1 MIQAPQAY
9 TPVQQ
14 QPLYRQQPQ
23 VNAVNIQIFD
33 PKSFA
38 QPDPTYAMPTNSV
51 YTVPQQSVY
60 NPAQPASQT
69 PPAPPVPV
77 PPPVVNTQN
86 VNPPAPSVIPQQPQP
101 TPAPVQ
107 PQAAPQTQTPEQPVT
122 PPPAPQPTAAA
133 PSFNTKGLAQDVKS
147 DNLETAGA
155 AIEKI
160 ADIAQHNPNEA
171 KQLLDQELMESLLG
185 VIAKDTTQLQDATP
199 QQLQWREEL
208 LQGKTLTPEQT
219 AEAQKISPKEMADR
233 NKQYALFT
241 VAILQ
246 DLLVK
251 EFQAQNNVTPDI
263 KDLPGMEQIVSTI
276 KDNSSPM
283 LRASGLAALAYNA
296 RPEYTPVMKE
306 IFGLSEQDEDPNVRN
321 VASDGFE
328 KLANIHVQE
337 AEKAQAANDKTNA
350 IANYT
355 TAADLTRDAKRKED
369 IKKLIDNLQKA

>member
-101 TPAPVQ
+101 TPAPAQ

-122 PPPAPQPTAAA
+122 PPPAPQSAAAA

>member
-77 PPPVVNTQN
+77 PQPVVNTQN

-101 TPAPVQ
+101 TPAPAQ

-369 IKKLIDNLQKA
+369 IKKLIGNLQKA

>member
-101 TPAPVQ
+101 TPAPAQ
-107 PQAAPQTQTPEQPVT
+107 TQAAPQTQTPEQPVT

-337 AEKAQAANDKTNA
+337 AEKAQAANDKANA

>member
-101 TPAPVQ
+101 TPAPAQ
-107 PQAAPQTQTPEQPVT
+107 TQAAPQTQTPEQPVT

>member
-14 QPLYRQQPQ
+14 PQYRQQPQ

-38 QPDPTYAMPTNSV
+38 QPDPTYAIPANSIYTVPTNSV
-51 YTVPQQSVY
+51 YNPPSQQ
-60 NPAQPASQT
+60 
-69 PPAPPVPV
+69 PPVPV

-86 VNPPAPSVIPQQPQP
+86 VNPVPPSVIPPAPQP
-101 TPAPVQ
+101 PQQTAPAP
-107 PQAAPQTQTPEQPVT
+107 APTTVT
-122 PPPAPQPTAAA
+122 PPPAPQETQPVSTLDTKAMAAE
-133 PSFNTKGLAQDVKS
+133 VKS

-160 ADIAQHNPNEA
+160 ADIAQHNPVEA

-199 QQLQWREEL
+199 KQLELRQQLAD
-208 LQGKTLTPEQT
+208 GKTLTAEET
-219 AEAQKISPKEMADR
+219 AEAQKISEKEMADR

-251 EFQAQNNVTPDI
+251 EFQAKNNVTPDI

-276 KDNSSPM
+276 KDSSSPM

-296 RPEYTPVMKE
+296 RPEYKPVMEE
-306 IFGLSEQDEDPNVRN
+306 IFNLSKQDEDPNVRK
-321 VASDGFE
+321 VAEDGLA
-328 KLANIHVQE
+328 KLAE
-337 AEKAQAANDKTNA
+337 
-350 IANYT
+350 
-355 TAADLTRDAKRKED
+355 
-369 IKKLIDNLQKA
+369 IK

>member
-101 TPAPVQ
+101 TPAPAQ

-337 AEKAQAANDKTNA
+337 AEKAQAANDKANA

>member
-14 QPLYRQQPQ
+14 PQYRQQPQ

-38 QPDPTYAMPTNSV
+38 QPQSPYDMPTQSV
-51 YTVPQQSVY
+51 YTVPTQSVY
-60 NPAQPASQT
+60 T
-69 PPAPPVPV
+69 PAPQQAPVPV

-86 VNPPAPSVIPQQPQP
+86 VNPPAPPSVIPPQQPTQQ
-101 TPAPVQ
+101 APVQ
-107 PQAAPQTQTPEQPVT
+107 QPAAPQAPEQ
-122 PPPAPQPTAAA
+122 APAA
-133 PSFNTKGLAQDVKS
+133 PTLDTKAMAAEVNS
-147 DNLETAGA
+147 NNLETAGA

-160 ADIAQHNPNEA
+160 ADIAQHNPQQA

-199 QQLQWREEL
+199 KQLELRQQLLE
-208 LQGKTLTPEQT
+208 GKTLTPEET
-219 AEAQKISPKEMADR
+219 AEAQKISEKEMADR

-246 DLLVK
+246 DLLIK

-276 KDNSSPM
+276 KDSSSPM

-296 RPEYTPVMKE
+296 RPEYKPVMEE
-306 IFGLSEQDEDPNVRN
+306 IFNLSKQDEDPNVRK
-321 VASDGFE
+321 VAEDGLT
-328 KLANIHVQE
+328 KLAGIQ
-337 AEKAQAANDKTNA
+337 
-350 IANYT
+350 
-355 TAADLTRDAKRKED
+355 
-369 IKKLIDNLQKA
+369 

>member
-101 TPAPVQ
+101 TPAPAQ
-107 PQAAPQTQTPEQPVT
+107 TQAAPQTQTPEQPVT

-155 AIEKI
+155 AIGKI

-306 IFGLSEQDEDPNVRN
+306 IFGLSEQDEDPNVSN

-328 KLANIHVQE
+328 KLANIHVEE
-337 AEKAQAANDKTNA
+337 AENPGSK
-350 IANYT
+350 
-355 TAADLTRDAKRKED
+355 
-369 IKKLIDNLQKA
+369 

>member
-14 QPLYRQQPQ
+14 PQYRQQPQ

-38 QPDPTYAMPTNSV
+38 QPQSAYDMPTS
-51 YTVPQQSVY
+51 SVY
-60 NPAQPASQT
+60 NVPTATAYPPAQ
-69 PPAPPVPV
+69 PPVPV

-86 VNPPAPSVIPQQPQP
+86 VNPPVPPSVIPTATPPQQPATPQAPQNTQPPVTPPQAP
-101 TPAPVQ
+101 TPAP
-107 PQAAPQTQTPEQPVT
+107 QA
-122 PPPAPQPTAAA
+122 PTLDTKAMAAE
-133 PSFNTKGLAQDVKS
+133 VKS

-160 ADIAQHNPNEA
+160 ADIAQHNPQEA

-185 VIAKDTTQLQDATP
+185 VIAKDTSNLQDATP
-199 QQLQWREEL
+199 KQLELRQQLLE
-208 LQGKTLTPEQT
+208 GKTLTPEET
-219 AEAQKISPKEMADR
+219 AEAQKISEKEMADR

-296 RPEYTPVMKE
+296 RPEYKPVMEE
-306 IFGLSEQDEDPNVRN
+306 IFNLSKQDEDPNVRK
-321 VASDGFE
+321 VAEDGLA
-328 KLANIHVQE
+328 KLAE
-337 AEKAQAANDKTNA
+337 
-350 IANYT
+350 
-355 TAADLTRDAKRKED
+355 
-369 IKKLIDNLQKA
+369 IK

>member
-60 NPAQPASQT
+60 NPAPTVAQT

-101 TPAPVQ
+101 TPAPAQ

>member
-9 TPVQQ
+9 SPVQQ
-14 QPLYRQQPQ
+14 PQYRAQQPQ

-38 QPDPTYAMPTNSV
+38 QPQSAYSMPTGSVYDVPNQSV
-51 YTVPQQSVY
+51 YT
-60 NPAQPASQT
+60 PAT
-69 PPAPPVPV
+69 PVPGPV
-77 PPPVVNTQN
+77 PPPPVVNTQN
-86 VNPPAPSVIPQQPQP
+86 VNPPVPPSVIP
-101 TPAPVQ
+101 PAPEA
-107 PQAAPQTQTPEQPVT
+107 PQAPQSGTVT
-122 PPPAPQPTAAA
+122 PPQEPAQTAPASTIDTKAMAA
-133 PSFNTKGLAQDVKS
+133 EVKS

-160 ADIAQHNPNEA
+160 ADIAQHNPAEA

-199 QQLQWREEL
+199 KQLELRQQLLE
-208 LQGKTLTPEQT
+208 GKTLSAEEMT
-219 AEAQKISPKEMADR
+219 EAQKISEKEMADR

-263 KDLPGMEQIVSTI
+263 KDLPGMEQIVTTI
-276 KDNSSPM
+276 KENSSPM

-296 RPEYTPVMKE
+296 RPEYKPVMEE
-306 IFGLSEQDEDPNVRN
+306 IFNLSKQDEDPNVRK
-321 VASDGFE
+321 VAEDGLA
-328 KLANIHVQE
+328 KLAE
-337 AEKAQAANDKTNA
+337 
-350 IANYT
+350 
-355 TAADLTRDAKRKED
+355 
-369 IKKLIDNLQKA
+369 IK

>member
-60 NPAQPASQT
+60 NPAQPDSQT